1 MKGLTGKVL
10 LVAAG
15 AGLAVA
21 AVAVTGMLTPTPLGA
36 QDRGVRE
43 LERNRVVI
51 DGFGGSIG
59 VSVREPS
66 ADEAQR
72 AKLSP
77 PHGAYVTDVEN
88 GSPAEKAG
96 IMTGDIIVEFDGE
109 RVRSTRQLSRLV
121 RETADGRMVRATVVR
136 DGNRRTVDV
145 TPQSDRA
152 WFTVPDLSGLD
163 RQFRDMARN
172 FEFRYDGPGGRG
184 FGTWIGRGR
193 LGVQLIPMTDQ
204 LAATFGVKGGAMITT
219 VEADSPAGRAG
230 LRAGD
235 IITSINN
242 RTVDDVSDVLN
253 EVNRARDGD
262 SLAITVMRDRKEMK
276 LNATIPERE
285 RPAIRR
291 RTTI

>member
-1 MKGLTGKVL
+1 
-10 LVAAG
+10 
-15 AGLAVA
+15 
-21 AVAVTGMLTPTPLGA
+21 
-36 QDRGVRE
+36 
-43 LERNRVVI
+43 
-51 DGFGGSIG
+51 
-59 VSVREPS
+59 
-66 ADEAQR
+66 
-72 AKLSP
+72 
-77 PHGAYVTDVEN
+77 
-88 GSPAEKAG
+88 
-96 IMTGDIIVEFDGE
+96 MTGDIIVEFDGE

-121 RETADGRMVRATVVR
+121 RESADGRAVRATVVR
-136 DGNRRTVDV
+136 DGSRRTVDV

-152 WFTVPDLSGLD
+152 WFTIPDLSGLD
-163 RQFRDMARN
+163 RQIRDMARN

-193 LGVQLIPMTDQ
+193 LGVQLMPMTDQ
-204 LAATFGVKGGAMITT
+204 LAATFGVKGGAMVTT

-262 SLAITVMRDRKEMK
+262 SLAITVMRDRKEMT
-276 LNATIPERE
+276 LNATIPERA
-285 RPAIRR
+285 RPAVRR